1 MEKNRKD
8 MAAFREAAELFALPG
23 DVVAGLPHVELI
35 GNCQF
40 YMERHRGILSY
51 SREEIDIN
59 GDKMIVRVRG
69 AGLELV
75 SMTGGALRIKGTIS
89 QVEWSE

>member
-8 MAAFREAAELFALPG
+8 MAAFREAAELFDLPG

>member
-1 MEKNRKD
+1 MDFLKRDKNIWLG
-8 MAAFREAAELFALPG
+8 AAELFDLPP
-23 DVVAGLPHVELI
+23 DLVAGLPHMEML
-35 GNCQF
+35 GDRYF
-40 YMERHRGILSY
+40 YMERHKGILSY
-51 SREEIDIN
+51 SGEEIDIN